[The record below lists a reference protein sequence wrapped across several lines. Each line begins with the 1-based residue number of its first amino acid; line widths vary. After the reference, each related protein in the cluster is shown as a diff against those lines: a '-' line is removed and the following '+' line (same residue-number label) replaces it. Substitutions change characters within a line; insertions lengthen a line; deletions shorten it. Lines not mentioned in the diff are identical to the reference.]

1 MSFASDFINSMKKA
15 GGIVEDK
22 VTGVVEKSKIG
33 YSIASAEAELDDL
46 YKSLGKAVY
55 AAGKNEADAATA
67 EAIIERIDKKIMVIN
82 DLRVRSADVRGVKI
96 CACGAENAADSLYC
110 SKCGAKLT
118 EE

>member
-1 MSFASDFINSMKKA
+1 MKR
-15 GGIVEDK
+15 
-22 VTGVVEKSKIG
+22 
-33 YSIASAEAELDDL
+33 
-46 YKSLGKAVY
+46 
-55 AAGKNEADAATA
+55 
-67 EAIIERIDKKIMVIN
+67 IERIDKKIMVIN